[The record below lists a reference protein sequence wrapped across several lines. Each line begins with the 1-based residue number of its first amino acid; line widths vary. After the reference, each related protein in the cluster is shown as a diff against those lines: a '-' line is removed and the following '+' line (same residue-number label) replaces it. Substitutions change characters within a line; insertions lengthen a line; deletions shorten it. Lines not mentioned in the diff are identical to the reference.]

1 MNNPEQLLPEVMSRV
16 AGLGPVSLQ
25 AVHRFLD
32 QIELAAL
39 MENIQDEAEILRAL
53 GKLEPPELDAV
64 IGEHRRL
71 HPSHFPCCST
81 STPVA

>member
-1 MNNPEQLLPEVMSRV
+1 MMNNPGQLLPEVMARV

-39 MENIQDEAEILRAL
+39 MEDIQDEAETLRVQ
-53 GKLEPPELDAV
+53 GKLDPEQLNAAV
-64 IGEHRRL
+64 QEHRRL
-71 HPSHFPCCST
+71 HPYR
-81 STPVA
+81 